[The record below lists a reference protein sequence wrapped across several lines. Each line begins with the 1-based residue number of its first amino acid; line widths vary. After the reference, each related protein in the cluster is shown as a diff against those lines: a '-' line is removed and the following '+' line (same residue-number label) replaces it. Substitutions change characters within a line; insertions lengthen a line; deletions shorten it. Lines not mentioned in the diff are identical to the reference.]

1 MPIALEPNLTFDVW
15 LDSDKD
21 KPIAS
26 RPIFIA
32 KTQSL
37 RKQRGIHRVVDMI
50 FEDGVKVPDVFDS
63 AVKCLLEA
71 CGGWKNMGE
80 HSFTADGIESVL
92 SFSEIREILRKVAA
106 NQKMSGDEK
115 KD

>member
-26 RPIFIA
+26 RPVFVA

-37 RKQRGIHRVVDMI
+37 RKQREIHRVIDMI
-50 FEDGVKVPDVFDS
+50 FEEGVKVDDVFDS
-63 AVKCLLEA
+63 AVA
-71 CGGWKNMGE
+71 CILDSCAGWRNMGN
-80 HSFTADGIESVL
+80 HAFTASGIEDVL
-92 SFSEIREILRKVAA
+92 SFSEIREVLRKVAA

>member
-15 LDSDKD
+15 LESDKD
-21 KPIAS
+21 KPVAS
-26 RPIFIA
+26 RPVFIA

-37 RKQRGIHRVVDMI
+37 RKQREIHRVVDMI
-50 FEDGVKVPDVFDS
+50 FEEDVKVDEVFDS
-63 AVKCLLEA
+63 AVKCLLES
-71 CGGWKNMGE
+71 CSGWRNMGE
-80 HSFTADGIESVL
+80 HSFDAEGIESVL

>member
-26 RPIFIA
+26 RPVFIA

-37 RKQRGIHRVVDMI
+37 RKQREIHRVVDMI
-50 FEDGVKVPDVFDS
+50 FEDGVKVPDVFNS
-63 AVKCLLEA
+63 AVKCLKLV
-71 CGGWKNMGE
+71 
-80 HSFTADGIESVL
+80 ADGRTWASIYLPPMVSNP
-92 SFSEIREILRKVAA
+92 F
-106 NQKMSGDEK
+106 
-115 KD
+115 

>member
-1 MPIALEPNLTFDVW
+1 MPIALEPNLTFEVW

-26 RPIFIA
+26 RPVFIA

-37 RKQRGIHRVVDMI
+37 RKQREIHRVIDMI

-71 CGGWKNMGE
+71 CSGWRNMVD
-80 HSFTADGIESVL
+80 HSFDADGIESAL
-92 SFSEIREILRKVAA
+92 NFSEIREILRKVAA
-106 NQKMSGDEK
+106 NQKMSTDEK